1 MLRTR
6 YLIALLMM
14 FVISSCGSS
23 KHYPKAENAL
33 DAGREFI
40 DATLKGDFE
49 KAAFY
54 MIQDEQNK
62 ELLQKQ
68 KVSYL
73 TKSDKEKKDYFDAS
87 INIFE
92 DAVINDTTHVIGFQ
106 NSHDR
111 IGRKIKVVLHE
122 GNWLVDFEYT
132 FSGNL

>member
-1 MLRTR
+1 MFRIRSIVLFFML
-6 YLIALLMM
+6 
-14 FVISSCGSS
+14 VISSCGSS

-49 KAAFY
+49 RAAFY
-54 MIQDEQNK
+54 MVKDPQNDD
-62 ELLQKQ
+62 LLQKQ
-68 KVSYL
+68 KASYS
-73 TKSDKEKKDYFDAS
+73 TKTDKEKKDYFDAS

-111 IGRKIKVVLHE
+111 IGRKIKVVLRE
-122 GNWLVDFEYT
+122 DNWLVDFEYT